1 MARFSCKERVVH
13 ILMITDVY
21 FPRVNGVSTSIRTFI
36 RELEKQGHR
45 VTLIAPRYGENDD
58 PVKAIEGAIIRVP
71 SRVVPLDPEDRFMNR
86 QRINQLMPELDRQC
100 IDIVHIQ
107 TPFVAHYAGVALART
122 LGVPV
127 VETYHTYFEEYLYQ
141 YLDFLPRSLMR
152 WLARWFSRVQSRDMN
167 AMVAPSTLMK
177 QVLNAYGIDVPMQ
190 VIPTGLD
197 HSRFSGGSGGRF
209 RAMYGIAPERP
220 VLCHVGR
227 MAHEKNI
234 DFLLDMLVEVKRS
247 MPDILLVL
255 AGEGPALKHLKNKAS
270 GLELDANVLF
280 VGYLDRDRALKD
292 CYRAGDAFVF
302 ASRTE
307 TQGLVLLE
315 AMALGV
321 PVVST
326 AVLGTVD
333 IIAPGRGAL
342 VARDDIADFTR
353 HVVRLLTD
361 TKLRLSKGVEAVA
374 YAHEWSA
381 SEMASRMADYY
392 QRIID
397 ATIETDVALQQVSD
411 SV

>member
-1 MARFSCKERVVH
+1 
-13 ILMITDVY
+13 MITDVY
-21 FPRVNGVSTSIRTFI
+21 FPRVNGVSTSILTFI
-36 RELEKQGHR
+36 RELEKQGHC
-45 VTLIAPRYGENDD
+45 VTLIAPRYGADD
-58 PVKAIEGAIIRVP
+58 DSARGIEAAIIRVP
-71 SRVVPLDPEDRFMNR
+71 SRVVPLDPEDRFMKRHLINR
-86 QRINQLMPELDRQC
+86 LLPELDRQQF
-100 IDIVHIQ
+100 DIVHIQ
-107 TPFVAHYAGVALART
+107 TPFVAHYAGVALARK
-122 LGVPV
+122 LGLPV
-127 VETYHTYFEEYLYQ
+127 VETCHTYFEEYLYQ
-141 YLDFLPRSLMR
+141 YLDFLPRALMR
-152 WLARWFSRVQSRDMN
+152 WLARRFSRVQSRDVN

-197 HSRFSGGSGGRF
+197 HSRFYGGSGNLF
-209 RAMYGIAPERP
+209 RAQHGIAPERS

-234 DFLLDMLVEVKRS
+234 DFLLDMLVLVKRAI
-247 MPDILLVL
+247 PDILLVL
-255 AGEGPALKHLKNKAS
+255 AGEGPALKHLQKKAA

-292 CYRAGDAFVF
+292 CYRAGDVFVF

-333 IIAPGRGAL
+333 ILAPGRGAL
-342 VARDDIADFTR
+342 VARDDTEDFAWQ
-353 HVVRLLTD
+353 VVHLL
-361 TKLRLSKGVEAVA
+361 KNGELRVRKGVEAIA

-381 SEMASRMADYY
+381 PEMAKRMADYY
-392 QRIID
+392 ERISD
-397 ATIETDVALQQVSD
+397 AAVGSDVALQQVSD
-411 SV
+411 SA